1 MSTDSDRQ
9 STARRNPDWML
20 ADLGRYFGWHQRTE
34 IVNDA
39 LERRLGELD
48 TCEWYTERDFTV
60 DSVPIPF
67 TVFGPGGLFLL
78 MGTRGHWTAEH
89 VCLMRGA
96 ADALTEIMAGYP
108 DRGHPAIVVLD
119 DSREPRQEYAG
130 QDGYGPCWVLGEH
143 WLVAWLDSFE
153 DHGFS
158 AADIARLREY
168 ADPGQVEELKRN
180 FIPTGSG

>member
-1 MSTDSDRQ
+1 
-9 STARRNPDWML
+9 ML

-34 IVNDA
+34 LVNDA

-89 VCLMRGA
+89 VCQLSVVVRPAAGA
-96 ADALTEIMAGYP
+96 DSAQESRKWLYVGAS
-108 DRGHPAIVVLD
+108 DR
-119 DSREPRQEYAG
+119 S
-130 QDGYGPCWVLGEH
+130 
-143 WLVAWLDSFE
+143 
-153 DHGFS
+153 
-158 AADIARLREY
+158 
-168 ADPGQVEELKRN
+168 
-180 FIPTGSG
+180 

>member
-1 MSTDSDRQ
+1 
-9 STARRNPDWML
+9 
-20 ADLGRYFGWHQRTE
+20 
-34 IVNDA
+34 
-39 LERRLGELD
+39 
-48 TCEWYTERDFTV
+48 
-60 DSVPIPF
+60 
-67 TVFGPGGLFLL
+67 
-78 MGTRGHWTAEH
+78 
-89 VCLMRGA
+89 MRGA

-119 DSREPRQEYAG
+119 DSREPRQEYTG

-168 ADPGQVEELKRN
+168 ADPSRVEELKRN